1 MGFIKRTSVSEYRS
15 QKRGGKGVKGSGS
28 YNEDFIE
35 HVFTA
40 STHDN
45 IMFFMNNGR
54 VYVEKVYE
62 ITEGSRIS
70 KGRSLVNL
78 LQMQEDEKIAAMICV
93 PEFSEDLH
101 LVKVTSKG
109 IVKKT
114 NLKEYSNYRRGGL
127 IGINIDKGDKLIDV
141 LLTNGDDEI
150 IIVTNK
156 GMSIR
161 FKETDLRDQGR
172 ATRGV
177 KGIRLKG
184 KDFVESA
191 VVVNDEASLLIVGEN
206 GLGKRSDFED
216 YRLQSRAESLP

>member
-1 MGFIKRTSVSEYRS
+1 M
-15 QKRGGKGVKGSGS
+15 
-28 YNEDFIE
+28 
-35 HVFTA
+35 
-40 STHDN
+40 
-45 IMFFMNNGR
+45 
-54 VYVEKVYE
+54 
-62 ITEGSRIS
+62 
-70 KGRSLVNL
+70 
-78 LQMQEDEKIAAMICV
+78 
-93 PEFSEDLH
+93 
-101 LVKVTSKG
+101 VKVTSKG

-216 YRLQSRAESLP
+216 YRLQSRGGSGVIAMKTNGVAGALSVKEDDEIMILTLSGQAIRSPVRDVRIIGRTTQGVRMMNLADDDKIVAIAEVVETEDIDESDDEVEETESNESTET